1 MMARRIL
8 LAAMVIAAL
17 VVFTQVAQSQQTSG
31 VLRANAQH
39 EIVLDQP
46 AMVGNVMVPAGT
58 YKVHSHV
65 SDGTHQ
71 VHFMREMTLT
81 TVHPE
86 SSSVVVYDEA
96 AKANCDTQLSA
107 NAPEVTALNYT
118 KENGTMRIVSADV
131 EGESHSHIFGR

>member
-1 MMARRIL
+1 MIAKRVL
-8 LAAMVIAAL
+8 LAAMVIVAFI
-17 VVFTQVAQSQQTSG
+17 VFMQVTQSQQTSG

-46 AMVGNVMVPAGT
+46 AMVGNTMLPAGT

-65 SDGTHQ
+65 VDGTHQ
-71 VHFMREMTLT
+71 VHFMRETTLE

-96 AKANCDTQLSA
+96 GKANCDTTLSA
-107 NAPEVTALNYT
+107 NAPEVTALSYVQ
-118 KENGTMRIVSADV
+118 ENGTMRILSADI
-131 EGESHSHIFGR
+131 EGESHAHIFGR